1 LDCQRPALAIKKGVI
16 VKEQHVAA
24 VVKEVSSGAG
34 DPEHVASLVGLFMQ
48 IQPVVGHYVSAHA
61 NELGLEG
68 VVLTLLHASV
78 VARSVELAQGRRS
91 RPLKFEDLDAAARS
105 GGNRAL
111 GEDEPELASY
121 LEGNIAVEDPTL
133 GGDKRAIALRVL
145 AVVARAFVE
154 LR

>member
-1 LDCQRPALAIKKGVI
+1 VI

-48 IQPVVGHYVSAHA
+48 VQPVVGHYVSAHSK
-61 NELGLEG
+61 ELGLEG

-91 RPLKFEDLDAAARS
+91 RPLKFEDLDAAT
-105 GGNRAL
+105 RAGAGRTL
-111 GEDEPELASY
+111 ADDEPELASY
-121 LEGNIAVEDPTL
+121 LEGNIVAEDATL
-133 GGDKRAIALRVL
+133 GGEKRAVALRVL
-145 AVVARAFVE
+145 AVVARAFVD

>member
-1 LDCQRPALAIKKGVI
+1 VI

-24 VVKEVSSGAG
+24 VVKEVSSGA
-34 DPEHVASLVGLFMQ
+34 DESDHVASLVGLFMQ
-48 IQPVVGHYVSAHA
+48 VQPVVGHYVSAHS

-91 RPLKFEDLDAAARS
+91 RPLKFEDLDAAART
-105 GGNRAL
+105 GTMEAL
-111 GEDEPELASY
+111 ADEEPELASY
-121 LEGNIAVEDPTL
+121 LEGNIVAEDPTL
-133 GGDKRAIALRVL
+133 GGARRAVALRVL
-145 AVVARAFVE
+145 GVVARAFVD